1 MSDVSPIGRPG
12 PTALGRAGH
21 HQRPAPQANG
31 QSTGRDQVELSRTA
45 QLLSK
50 VHDLPDVRQDVVDR
64 VRAEIE
70 SGQYETPE
78 KLDAAI
84 QRLIEEEGA

>member
-12 PTALGRAGH
+12 PAALSRSN
-21 HQRPAPQANG
+21 HQRPSAPRTGPQT
-31 QSTGRDQVELSRTA
+31 TGRDQVELSRTA

-50 VHDLPDVRQDVVDR
+50 INELPDVRQGLVDR

-70 SGQYETPE
+70 SGNYETPE
-78 KLDAAI
+78 KLDAAVD
-84 QRLIEEEGA
+84 RLIEEEGA